1 MPSKDI
7 AMGGCL
13 SSESQHDAG
22 DADHRQRVAF
32 QDDARAESNDRRRQ
46 LGNSKGS
53 SATFSLMRVRS
64 HVVRSVLE
72 PGTGKKQWAA
82 ARASTYDHVH
92 EVVLSNFLQDDVD
105 RKAGVCG
112 LINLG
117 NTCFM
122 NSSLQCLMNTIPLT
136 DYFLGY
142 DYRSEINR
150 DNFLGTGGELVTAYA
165 SLVKEMWLGKKK
177 AVEPSAFKAKL
188 EAFAPQFYGTEQ
200 QDSQELLSCLL
211 DGVHEDLNR
220 VKKKPYIEDKDCDG
234 TNDEGDAVLAWQNY
248 LQRDRSIIVD
258 LFQGQLRNEIRCS
271 ECNHTSVKFDAF
283 MYLSLP
289 VSDTCHSIDDCLDL
303 FCAAEVLAGENQWYC
318 SKCKRHVD
326 ATKKFDL
333 WTLPPILIV
342 HLKRFKFTRSGRK
355 KKIDRQLKYPLEG
368 WNLSRSMKSNHG
380 SAEKDSYDLYAVSNH
395 SGGDLGFG
403 HYTAMALNR
412 FDDCWYDFNDSSS
425 QKIDVSK
432 SDLGSSSKCYL
443 LFYNR
448 VEPESA
454 IGGES
459 TRSARETTIRRQD
472 VDRPEL
478 WPHMQ
483 NAASAAVS
491 AEVPSSPA
499 HMQIQKQNY
508 RSFARSTRSLEIS
521 AASAP
526 PPGL

>member
-1 MPSKDI
+1 
-7 AMGGCL
+7 MGGCVS
-13 SSESQHDAG
+13 SSESRHGAG
-22 DADHRQRVAF
+22 GADSRQ
-32 QDDARAESNDRRRQ
+32 DDRRRQ
-46 LGNSKGS
+46 LGNSRGS
-53 SATFSLMRVRS
+53 SAMFSLMRVRS
-64 HVVRSVLE
+64 HVVRSVVE
-72 PGTGKKQWAA
+72 PSSGKKQWAA
-82 ARASTYDHVH
+82 ARASTYDHVRV
-92 EVVLSNFLQDDVD
+92 VVLSNFLQDDVD
-105 RKAGVCG
+105 RHAGVVG

-142 DYRSEINR
+142 DYRSEINQE
-150 DNFLGTGGELVTAYA
+150 NFLGTGGELVTAYA
-165 SLVKEMWLGKKK
+165 SLVKEMWMGKKK
-177 AVEPSAFKAKL
+177 TVEPSAFKSKL
-188 EAFAPQFYGTEQ
+188 EAFAPQFYGNEQ

-220 VKKKPYIEDKDCDG
+220 VKKKPYIEDKECDG

-258 LFQGQLRNEIRCS
+258 LFQGQLRNEICCS

-289 VSDTCHSIDDCLDL
+289 VSDSCCSIDDCLDL

-342 HLKRFKFTRSGRK
+342 HLKRFKFTHSGRK

-368 WNLSRSMKSNHG
+368 WSLSRSMRSTHG
-380 SAEKDSYDLYAVSNH
+380 AEKESYNLYAVSNH

-412 FDDCWYDFNDSSS
+412 FDDCWYDFNDSSC
-425 QKIDVSK
+425 QKVDVSK
-432 SDLGSSSKCYL
+432 CDLGCSSKCYL

-448 VEPESA
+448 VDNGEP
-454 IGGES
+454 GES

-483 NAASAAVS
+483 KSAA
-491 AEVPSSPA
+491 VPSSP
-499 HMQIQKQNY
+499 HMQIQKKNY
-508 RSFARSTRSLEIS
+508 RSFARSKRSLEIS

-526 PPGL
+526 PPAV